1 MTHETGPKITLR
13 TLDANIACAFVE
25 TALVFVVPKSGVWG
39 GFRTPK
45 SKKPTE

>member
-25 TALVFVVPKSGVWG
+25 TALVFIVPKSRG
-39 GFRTPK
+39 GGRVRNPK
-45 SKKPTE
+45 SKNPTE